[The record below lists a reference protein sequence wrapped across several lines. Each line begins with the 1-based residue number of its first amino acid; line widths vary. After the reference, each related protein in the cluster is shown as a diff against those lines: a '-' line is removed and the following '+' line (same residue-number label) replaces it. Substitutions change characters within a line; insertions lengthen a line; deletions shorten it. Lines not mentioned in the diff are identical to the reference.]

1 MSENYDITFVRP
13 EQRAATPLWR
23 MIRDVC
29 RGAGAIRGAG
39 HTYLPRLDP
48 TDRSARNRRRNEDYQ
63 ARAVFY
69 PITGNTKTG
78 MLGMAFRKV
87 PTINAPDKLSCL
99 QDNADG
105 AGTSIYQQSQVVLEN
120 VLEVG
125 REGLFV
131 DYSASGKRPII
142 VGYRAEDIINWR
154 TQTIDGQTHLV
165 LVVLREVT
173 EEPDGYGF
181 KLRVQYRELALE
193 NGRFICRVWKRT
205 GPEETGPYSIAEEI
219 IPRAFASADPWDEI
233 PFAFI
238 GAQNNDPTLD
248 EPPLAALAE
257 INLGHYRN
265 SADYE
270 DSVWFCGQVQPWMS
284 GLTTEWRDHLEKSGV
299 KVGSRNPL
307 MLPKDGTF
315 AYAQAQPNMLAKEA
329 MDSKRDYMVALGARL
344 IEQNSAVKTA
354 TQASSEQSA
363 STSLLSICVSNVSE
377 AYTRALNWCARYA
390 GDASGG
396 WSYAL
401 NQEFISRV
409 ADSGMVTAIVS
420 AWQSGAMRD
429 DDLVR
434 VFQKLDIIDPA
445 ADPDDVIQALK
456 DRTPIFMDL
465 NHDENIERPGS

>member
-13 EQRAATPLWR
+13 EHRAAMPLWK

-29 RGAGAIRGAG
+29 RGADAVKSAG
-39 HTYLPRLDP
+39 HEYLPRLDP
-48 TDRSARNRRRNEDYQ
+48 TDRSARNRRRNEDYLD
-63 ARAVFY
+63 RAVFY
-69 PITGNTKTG
+69 PITGNTKIG

-87 PTINAPDKLSCL
+87 PTINAPDKLSSL
-99 QDNADG
+99 LNNADG

-120 VLEVG
+120 ILEAG
-125 REGLFV
+125 REGLFA
-131 DYSASGKRPII
+131 DYSAADKRPII

-154 TQTIDGQTHLV
+154 TQTIKGRTSLV

-173 EEPDGYGF
+173 EEPDGFGF
-181 KLRVQYRELALE
+181 KVRVQYRELTLE
-193 NGRFICRVWKRT
+193 NGIFVCRVWKRT
-205 GPEETGPYSIAEEI
+205 RPDETGPYAVAEETT
-219 IPRAFASADPWDEI
+219 PRAFASASPWDEI

-307 MLPKDGTF
+307 MLPKDGAF
-315 AYAQAQPNMLAKEA
+315 GYAQAQPNMLAKEA

-363 STSLLSICVSNVSE
+363 ATSLLSICVANVSE

-396 WSYAL
+396 WSYTL
-401 NQEFISRV
+401 SQEFISRV
-409 ADSGMVTAIVS
+409 ADSGMVSAIVS

-456 DRTPIFMDL
+456 DKAPTFTGLTDG
-465 NHDENIERPGS
+465 DDK

>member
-1 MSENYDITFVRP
+1 M
-13 EQRAATPLWR
+13 
-23 MIRDVC
+23 
-29 RGAGAIRGAG
+29 
-39 HTYLPRLDP
+39 
-48 TDRSARNRRRNEDYQ
+48 
-63 ARAVFY
+63 
-69 PITGNTKTG
+69 
-78 MLGMAFRKV
+78 
-87 PTINAPDKLSCL
+87 
-99 QDNADG
+99 
-105 AGTSIYQQSQVVLEN
+105 
-120 VLEVG
+120 
-125 REGLFV
+125 
-131 DYSASGKRPII
+131 
-142 VGYRAEDIINWR
+142 
-154 TQTIDGQTHLV
+154 

-173 EEPDGYGF
+173 EEPDGFGF

-193 NGRFICRVWKRT
+193 NGTFVCRIWKRT
-205 GPEETGPYSIAEEI
+205 GPEETGPYVVAEEI
-219 IPRAFASADPWDEI
+219 IPRAFASAEPWNEI

-344 IEQNSAVKTA
+344 IEQNSAVKTT

-363 STSLLSICVSNVSE
+363 ATSLLSICVANVSE

-396 WSYAL
+396 WSYTL
-401 NQEFISRV
+401 NQEFIARV
-409 ADSGMVTAIVS
+409 ADSGMVSAIVS

-434 VFQKLDIIDPA
+434 VFQKLDIINPA
-445 ADPDDVIQALK
+445 ADLDDVIQALK
-456 DRTPIFMDL
+456 DKAPTFTGL
-465 NHDENIERPGS
+465 NYADDK